1 MLPCNVQYRTSTKID
16 NENALSKQEKIQQ
29 RNETC
34 SKVLIKA
41 PIVGLS
47 N

>member
-1 MLPCNVQYRTSTKID
+1 MLPCNSTELPTKID
-16 NENALSKQEKIQQ
+16 NENALSKQKKIQQ

-34 SKVLIKA
+34 SKVIKA